1 MLSHTLGQKS
11 VVADTSGQKSIVT
24 RTGLSRRPKRAFR
37 IQEQMM
43 LRDVGGPFCIHKTN
57 DAWMW
62 DRFYPIV
69 AGFTVTDN
77 CGLKS
82 RVALKDDEVRE

>member
-1 MLSHTLGQKS
+1 
-11 VVADTSGQKSIVT
+11 
-24 RTGLSRRPKRAFR
+24 
-37 IQEQMM
+37 M

-57 DAWMW
+57 DAWMR

-77 CGLKS
+77 CGLKA
-82 RVALKDDEVRE
+82 RVILEDDEVRE